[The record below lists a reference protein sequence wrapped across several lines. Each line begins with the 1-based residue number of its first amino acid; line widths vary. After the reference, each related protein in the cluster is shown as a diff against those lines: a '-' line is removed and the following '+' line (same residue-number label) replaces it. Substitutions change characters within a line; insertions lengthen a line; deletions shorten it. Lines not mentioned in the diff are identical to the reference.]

1 MDSFYSR
8 YHARYFKEMLY
19 SRITPY
25 FLQLLGKLLIVWGDR
40 GISLLYV
47 EVLTCYSTSY
57 TIVAAM
63 AEWLRRWT

>member
-25 FLQLLGKLLIVWGDR
+25 FLQLLGKLLIAWGDR
-40 GISLLYV
+40 GIALLYV
-47 EVLTCYSTSY
+47 EGLSCYSAVVT
-57 TIVAAM
+57 TVAAM